1 MVGTLPTRSHPIYA
15 ERDPRRVRAYIRRK
29 EWRWGTSGLV
39 PGYTQAN
46 LVLIPKADA
55 FDFLLFCLR
64 NPKPCPL
71 LEVTEPGN
79 PEPVLMA
86 PGADLRTDVP
96 RYRVFR
102 NGKVVDEPYDI
113 RSWWRDDLVGFLLGC
128 SFTFEHALQQAGV
141 PVRGIEG
148 DCPTFTAYITGV
160 PCTPAGKFHG
170 RMVVTMRPMTPAH
183 AIQAVQVTSR
193 FPKAHGAPVH
203 IGDPSVIGIPDLGR
217 PDFGSPVEVRA
228 GEVPVFWAC
237 GITPQVVALESG
249 VEFMITHYPGHMFIT
264 DKRDEEIAL
273 S

>member
-1 MVGTLPTRSHPIYA
+1 MVETLPSRSHPIYQ
-15 ERDPRRVRAYIRRK
+15 ERDPRRVRGVIRRK
-29 EWRWGTSGLV
+29 DWRWGTSGLV

-46 LVLIPKADA
+46 LVLLPKADA
-55 FDFLLFCLR
+55 FDFVLFCLR

-79 PEPVLMA
+79 PEPVLTA

-113 RSWWRDDLVGFLLGC
+113 VGYWRDDLVGFLLGC
-128 SFTFEHALQQAGV
+128 SFTFENALQQAGI
-141 PVRGIEG
+141 PVRGLEG
-148 DCPTFTAYITGV
+148 ERPTFSAYITSI
-160 PCTPAGKFHG
+160 PCVPAGKFRG
-170 RMVVTMRPMTPAH
+170 RMVVTMRPMTPAD
-183 AIQAVQVTSR
+183 AIRAVQVTSR
-193 FPKAHGAPVH
+193 FSKAHGAPVH
-203 IGDPSVIGIPDLGR
+203 IGDPSAIGIRNPGK
-217 PDFGSPVEVRA
+217 PDFGSPVEVLP

-237 GITPQVVALESG
+237 GITPQVVALDSG

-264 DKRDEEIAL
+264 DRRDEEIAL